1 MHWAVCAREWK
12 NGFEERTRK
21 ANRYAQRMRDRGGV
35 VSQPPRKDDELDAF
49 LRGDSPLSRHYKE
62 AGDEQPPA
70 KVDAAILAAAQWAVG
85 ADSGKAKRGTGGAR
99 TGGGGQAGEHWW
111 RNLFSRWAVP
121 LASAAV
127 VVVAAT
133 LTLMIERD
141 PEMERI
147 ETHYDSV
154 ALNAPGKSMAE
165 MPAGLAEQE
174 VDTEAQRPAA
184 TREPVAKK
192 AAPAE
197 PAQEK
202 SKEAKAES
210 APQPAA
216 VAPQRLEFRPVDEEA
231 AAAAKDFIARREA
244 ADTAGRTEGGDE
256 QPDAGFA
263 ADIAPPAAPP
273 VAVAA
278 LPAQDASTEIQESAE
293 IQESMVQ
300 NRADSLQRQRDS
312 DAVLADDMPAAEP
325 SAEEALTPAPAMGL
339 AGAQSSA
346 ALPGGD
352 SVSSQAQSA
361 DDAGTQF
368 VPAPTVPVQPSSS
381 GASSSGRD
389 PDEWIADIEEQL
401 ALGNRELARAAVKNF
416 RDRYPDY
423 ELPEALEQLLSA
435 NDR

>member
-1 MHWAVCAREWK
+1 M
-12 NGFEERTRK
+12 
-21 ANRYAQRMRDRGGV
+21 
-35 VSQPPRKDDELDAF
+35 SQPPRKDDELEAF
-49 LRGDSPLSRHYKE
+49 LRGDSQLSRQYKE

-85 ADSGKAKRGTGGAR
+85 ADSAKAKRGTGGAR
-99 TGGGGQAGEHWW
+99 TRGGDQPGEHWW

-154 ALNAPGKSMAE
+154 ALNAPGKSLAE

-174 VDTEAQRPAA
+174 VDADAQRPEP
-184 TREPVAKK
+184 TRETVAKK

-210 APQPAA
+210 APQPAAVA

-244 ADTAGRTEGGDE
+244 ADTAGRAEDGDE
-256 QPDAGFA
+256 QPDAVFA
-263 ADIAPPAAPP
+263 ADIASPAAPP

-278 LPAQDASTEIQESAE
+278 LPAEDASTEIQESVVQVHGAGIHGAE
-293 IQESMVQ
+293 SGRFI
-300 NRADSLQRQRDS
+300 A
-312 DAVLADDMPAAEP
+312 
-325 SAEEALTPAPAMGL
+325 APA
-339 AGAQSSA
+339 
-346 ALPGGD
+346 
-352 SVSSQAQSA
+352 
-361 DDAGTQF
+361 
-368 VPAPTVPVQPSSS
+368 
-381 GASSSGRD
+381 R
-389 PDEWIADIEEQL
+389 
-401 ALGNRELARAAVKNF
+401 K
-416 RDRYPDY
+416 
-423 ELPEALEQLLSA
+423 
-435 NDR
+435 

>member
-21 ANRYAQRMRDRGGV
+21 AIRYAQRMRNREGV

-85 ADSGKAKRGTGGAR
+85 ADSGKAKRPAGAHTTGGNQP
-99 TGGGGQAGEHWW
+99 GPDWW

-154 ALNAPGKSMAE
+154 ALNAPDKGLAE
-165 MPAGLAEQE
+165 TPAGLAEQE
-174 VDTEAQRPAA
+174 VDAVAQRPAA

-192 AAPAE
+192 TAPTE

-202 SKEAKAES
+202 AKEAKAES

-231 AAAAKDFIARREA
+231 AAAAKDFIARRETA
-244 ADTAGRTEGGDE
+244 NTAGRAEVGDA
-256 QPDAGFA
+256 QPDAGIA
-263 ADIAPPAAPP
+263 ADIASPAAPP

-278 LPAQDASTEIQESAE
+278 LPAEDESTEIQESV
-293 IQESMVQ
+293 VQ
-300 NRADSLQRQRDS
+300 NRVDSLQSQRDS
-312 DAVLADDMPAAEP
+312 DAVLAGDMP
-325 SAEEALTPAPAMGL
+325 SAESSPDEALTPAPAMGL

-346 ALPGGD
+346 ALPAGD
-352 SVSSQAQSA
+352 SVSSQSQSA
-361 DDAGTQF
+361 GNAGTQF
-368 VPAPTVPVQPSSS
+368 VPAPTVPVQPSSN

-401 ALGNRELARAAVKNF
+401 ALGNRELARAAVRNF